1 MFSISHPEEPYDMD
15 FIDKMRNK
23 FKMGKARAKERTGR
37 ATGDPYPE
45 TKGEAQ
51 RASDGTR
58 QVTEKVKDAD
68 KNVRRAFKP

>member
-1 MFSISHPEEPYDMD
+1 MFSISHPEEAYDMG

-23 FKMGKARAKERTGR
+23 FKLLRPGQGRTGR

-51 RASDGTR
+51 RASDGIR
-58 QVTEKVKDAD
+58 QVTEQVKDAD
-68 KNVRRAFKP
+68 KNVRKAFKP